1 MKNILCAV
9 LFAVFSVCISAQ
21 ETPVKKTS
29 LFFRYG
35 KILSAEACDSRPEI
49 ENPTPVMNQTTG
61 SKYVQI
67 IFRPDRGRS
76 LSIHD
81 FVLADAS
88 GKEYPCIA
96 VAEGDKPYSG
106 IAWNFRDLDGKTYC
120 RMLFAA
126 SSADGE
132 FTLKFKLFPTRI
144 EEKNFKLKSVNSFSA
159 AGSIT
164 ADGKLILPD
173 PPPPPKPAEP
183 EKPAE
188 EQKDGEKKD
197 GNNPVGGEKKGEEK
211 EEGGGNGEKP
221 PE

>member
-9 LFAVFSVCISAQ
+9 LFATFGVCISAQ

-35 KILSAEACDSRPEI
+35 KILSAEACDSRPVI
-49 ENPTPVMNQTTG
+49 ENPTPVMKQTTG

-106 IAWNFRDLDGKTYC
+106 IAWTFRDLDGKTYC

-144 EEKNFKLKSVNSFSA
+144 EEKNFKLKSAGSFSA
-159 AGSIT
+159 AGSIP

-173 PPPPPKPAEP
+173 PPPPPKPPEP
-183 EKPAE
+183 EQPAE
-188 EQKDGEKKD
+188 EKKDGEKKD
-197 GNNPVGGEKKGEEK
+197 GDGNNAEGGEKKDGE
-211 EEGGGNGEKP
+211 GNGENP

>member
-1 MKNILCAV
+1 MKNILCTV
-9 LFAVFSVCISAQ
+9 LLSAFCVCVYAQ
-21 ETPVKKTS
+21 EAPVKKTS

-35 KILSAEACDSRPEI
+35 KILSAEVCGSRPAI
-49 ENPTPVMNQTTG
+49 ENPTPVMKQTA
-61 SKYVQI
+61 SSSYVQI
-67 IFRPDRGRS
+67 IFKPDRGRS

-81 FVLADAS
+81 FALVDAS

-106 IAWNFRDLDGKTYC
+106 IAWKYPDLDGKTYC
-120 RMLFAA
+120 RMLFAV

-144 EEKNFKLKSVNSFSA
+144 EEKNFKLKRAGSFSA
-159 AGSIT
+159 AGSIP

-183 EKPAE
+183 EQPAE
-188 EQKDGEKKD
+188 EKKEGEGEKKD
-197 GNNPVGGEKKGEEK
+197 T
-211 EEGGGNGEKP
+211 EGGDKKEGEGNGENP